1 MNEPQSDSEPWHWLY
16 SIPWWSYACLSFS
29 VVFLTLGLDTLLGRE
44 NAVLAG
50 LGGLAMLTSL
60 FAAILGFI
68 SLLCSLAGKGKQY
81 KRKPIRF
88 HRRVLG
94 FGFLFFIGAIFFAE
108 ILPGARLAV
117 DEAAARSEA
126 ESAAQAPWTE
136 HTFSDGNF
144 VVTTPSNWVKVEA
157 PTLGNRGYTLVNEYH
172 QMNVVVAATPKADV
186 SITSLDQL
194 HQRAIANVAPHGS
207 NHKAGTTQS
216 LLHQGFPVRQTKVAW
231 EYSPQKVIT
240 VTRQIEFPQYWVEID
255 LTAPPSMF
263 DKYKERLNRIADS
276 IRPQ

>member
-1 MNEPQSDSEPWHWLY
+1 MNELQPNSEPWHWLY
-16 SIPWWSYACLSFS
+16 SVPWWGYSCLIFS
-29 VVFLTLGLDTLLGRE
+29 AMLLFLGVEGLLRGE
-44 NAVLAG
+44 NAFLLNAVGLLAFAG
-50 LGGLAMLTSL
+50 LFTAFPAL
-60 FAAILGFI
+60 I
-68 SLLCSLAGKGKQY
+68 SLLCGLAGKGKQY
-81 KRKPIRF
+81 KRKSIRF
-88 HRRVLG
+88 HRRVLA
-94 FGFLFFIGAIFFAE
+94 FSFLICVALFICGMI
-108 ILPGARLAV
+108 PGARQAV
-117 DEAAARSEA
+117 NEAALRSEA
-126 ESAAQAPWTE
+126 EQAAKAPWSE
-136 HTFSDGNF
+136 HTFADGNF

-157 PTLGNRGYTLVNEYH
+157 PTLGNRGYTLIDEYH

-186 SITSLDQL
+186 SVTSLDQL

-216 LLHQGFPVRQTKVAW
+216 LLHRGFSARQTKVAW

-263 DKYKERLNRIADS
+263 DKYEERLNRIADS